1 VYAQV
6 FELPG
11 AEQSERLNRSIHG
24 ELIPALRAEG
34 GFCGAL
40 SLVRRETGEMLLL
53 VFWETENEAT
63 RPLLPCLAALLDELG
78 TTGRSGCVPEIWE
91 VGARA

>member
-6 FELPG
+6 FVLP
-11 AEQSERLNRSIHG
+11 AERSESLNRSIHG
-24 ELIPALRAEG
+24 ELIPALRTEG

-40 SLVRRETGEMLLL
+40 SLVRPETGEMLLL
-53 VFWETENEAT
+53 VFWETEDEAA
-63 RPLLPCLAALLDELG
+63 RPLLPCLAALFDESVL
-78 TTGRSGCVPEIWE
+78 PDIWE